1 MCFIFLIFTI
11 IIPVKLEIKRNY
23 VIKFRDISAIVCPPI
38 VQKQNSFSSNI
49 RHRMYVVIL
58 FCGLNLYRSAALSF
72 PLINIFFRK
81 KLKGLKFLRTRSRRS
96 VECLVCVF
104 VQSDYFSLSSP
115 VSVWARCLNV
125 PARPPPSALLGPAK
139 KLWFAILPEPPAISA
154 CLGGGRE
161 VGCLSS
167 SGPNTFCWCIIF
179 TFPLRKKRWK

>member
-38 VQKQNSFSSNI
+38 VQKQNSFQSNI

-104 VQSDYFSLSSP
+104 VHLKRQNN
-115 VSVWARCLNV
+115 CLN
-125 PARPPPSALLGPAK
+125 RS
-139 KLWFAILPEPPAISA
+139 
-154 CLGGGRE
+154 
-161 VGCLSS
+161 
-167 SGPNTFCWCIIF
+167 
-179 TFPLRKKRWK
+179 LRKRRSQMVGLRKLLKSEPKR